1 MGAEIRM
8 RKILLVEDDPQD
20 VELTLAALD
29 EYHLVSRVVVV
40 GDFRIEPSIPSA
52 EHSKS
57 VHNISQSGI
66 WGDILFQ

>member
-29 EYHLVSRVVVV
+29 EYHLVSRVVVA
-40 GDFRIEPSIPSA
+40 RRLPNRTI
-52 EHSKS
+52 HSLCGTFE
-57 VHNISQSGI
+57 IGA
-66 WGDILFQ
+66 